1 MVGYMRIIKD
11 PFTGDL
17 LLSLNTFES
26 KQVKDKGY
34 IKISTGISFFGSLK
48 LLHDDLSAIITEELK
63 NIQLHKEKQQH
74 AKIRNKSKTNT
85 SNS

>member
-1 MVGYMRIIKD
+1 MRIIKD

-17 LLSLNTFES
+17 LLSLDSFES

-34 IKISTGISFFGSLK
+34 IKISTKTNFFGYLK
-48 LLHDDLSAIITEELK
+48 ILHDDLSAIITEELR
-63 NIQLHKEKQQH
+63 NIQLHKEQQQH
-74 AKIRNKSKTNT
+74 AKIRNKSKANT

>member
-1 MVGYMRIIKD
+1 MRIIKD

-17 LLSLNTFES
+17 LLSLDSFES

-74 AKIRNKSKTNT
+74 AKIRNKSKANT

>member
-1 MVGYMRIIKD
+1 MRIIKD
-11 PFTGDL
+11 PLTGDL
-17 LLSLNTFES
+17 LLSLDSFES

-34 IKISTGISFFGSLK
+34 IKISTKTNFFGYLK
-48 LLHDDLSAIITEELK
+48 ILHDDLSAIITEELR

>member
-1 MVGYMRIIKD
+1 MRILKD

-17 LLSLNTFES
+17 LLSLDTFES

-34 IKISTGISFFGSLK
+34 VRISTKGNFFGYLK
-48 LLHDDLSAIITEELK
+48 ILYDDLSEIITEELR
-63 NIQLHKEKQQH
+63 NIQLKKTFGRNKN

>member
-1 MVGYMRIIKD
+1 MRIIKD

-17 LLSLNTFES
+17 LLSLDSFES

-34 IKISTGISFFGSLK
+34 IKISTKTNFFGYLK
-48 LLHDDLSAIITEELK
+48 ILHDDLSAIITEELR
-63 NIQLHKEKQQH
+63 NIHLHKEKTTD
-74 AKIRNKSKTNT
+74 AKIRNKSKINT

>member
-1 MVGYMRIIKD
+1 MRIIKD

-17 LLSLNTFES
+17 LLSLDSFES

-34 IKISTGISFFGSLK
+34 IKISTKTNFFGYLK
-48 LLHDDLSAIITEELK
+48 ILHDDLSAKITEELR
-63 NIQLHKEKQQH
+63 NIQLNKEKTKN

>member
-1 MVGYMRIIKD
+1 MRIIKD

-17 LLSLNTFES
+17 LLSLDSFES

-34 IKISTGISFFGSLK
+34 IKISTKTNFFGYLK
-48 LLHDDLSAIITEELK
+48 ILHDDLSAIITEELRS
-63 NIQLHKEKQQH
+63 IQLNKEKQEH

>member
-1 MVGYMRIIKD
+1 MRIIKD

-17 LLSLNTFES
+17 LLSLDSFES

-34 IKISTGISFFGSLK
+34 IKISTKTNFFGYLK
-48 LLHDDLSAIITEELK
+48 VLHDDLSAIITEELR
-63 NIQLHKEKQQH
+63 NIQTQKEKSRD
-74 AKIRNKSKTNT
+74 AKIRNQSKTST

>member
-1 MVGYMRIIKD
+1 MRIIKD

-34 IKISTGISFFGSLK
+34 IKISTKTHFFGYLK
-48 LLHDDLSAIITEELK
+48 ILHDDLSAIITEELR

>member
-1 MVGYMRIIKD
+1 MRILKD

-17 LLSLNTFES
+17 LLSLNSFES

>member
-1 MVGYMRIIKD
+1 MRIIKD

-17 LLSLNTFES
+17 LLSLDSFES

-34 IKISTGISFFGSLK
+34 VKISTKTNFFGYLK
-48 LLHDDLSAIITEELK
+48 VLHDDLSAIITEELR
-63 NIQLHKEKQQH
+63 NIQTQKEKSRD
-74 AKIRNKSKTNT
+74 AKIRNQSKTST

>member
-1 MVGYMRIIKD
+1 MRIIKD

-17 LLSLNTFES
+17 LLSLDSFES

-34 IKISTGISFFGSLK
+34 IKISTKTNFFGYLK
-48 LLHDDLSAIITEELK
+48 ILHDDLSAIITEELR
-63 NIQLHKEKQQH
+63 NIHLHKEKTKD
-74 AKIRNKSKTNT
+74 AKIRNKSKINT

>member
-1 MVGYMRIIKD
+1 MRILKD

-17 LLSLNTFES
+17 LMSLDSFES
-26 KQVKDKGY
+26 RQVKDKGY
-34 IKISTGISFFGSLK
+34 VKISTKTNFFGYLK
-48 LLHDDLSAIITEELK
+48 VLHDDLSAIITEELR

>member
-1 MVGYMRIIKD
+1 MRIIKD

-17 LLSLNTFES
+17 LLSLDSFES

-34 IKISTGISFFGSLK
+34 IKISTKTNFFGYLK
-48 LLHDDLSAIITEELK
+48 ILHDDLSAIITEELR

-74 AKIRNKSKTNT
+74 AKIRNKSKINT
-85 SNS
+85 SYS

>member
-1 MVGYMRIIKD
+1 MRIIKD

-17 LLSLNTFES
+17 LLSLDSFES

-34 IKISTGISFFGSLK
+34 VKISTKTNFFGYLK
-48 LLHDDLSAIITEELK
+48 ILHDDLSAIITEELS
-63 NIQLHKEKQQH
+63 NIRLHKEKQKD
-74 AKIRNKSKTNT
+74 AEIRNKSKAST

>member
-1 MVGYMRIIKD
+1 MRIIKD

-17 LLSLNTFES
+17 LMSLDSFES

-34 IKISTGISFFGSLK
+34 IKISTKTNFFGYLK
-48 LLHDDLSAIITEELK
+48 ILHDDLSAIITEELRS
-63 NIQLHKEKQQH
+63 IQLNKEKTKN
-74 AKIRNKSKTNT
+74 AKIRNKSKINT

>member
-1 MVGYMRIIKD
+1 MRIIKD

-17 LLSLNTFES
+17 LMSLDSFES

-34 IKISTGISFFGSLK
+34 IKISTKTNFFGYLK
-48 LLHDDLSAIITEELK
+48 ILHDDLSAIITEELR
-63 NIQLHKEKQQH
+63 NIQLNKEKTKN
-74 AKIRNKSKTNT
+74 AKIRNKSKAST